1 MNKLLRTFLFWT
13 PRILGILFI
22 LFVSLF
28 ALDIFE
34 MGLGFWGTILGLF
47 MHLLPS
53 IGMTIALALAWR
65 WEWVGTLGYFTFAL
79 WYIVFALGREMPWSV
94 ITLMAGIPALIGI
107 LFLVDWVKRR
117 EVRGQESASR
127 LV

>member
-1 MNKLLRTFLFWT
+1 MNKSLKSFLFWA

-34 MGLGFWGTILGLF
+34 MGLGFWGTVVGLF

-53 IGMTIALALAWR
+53 IVMMIALALGWR
-65 WEWVGTLGYFTFAL
+65 WEWVGAAFFAAVGAWFL
-79 WYIVFALGREMPWSV
+79 RISTPGDVMYYIVFVGVPL
-94 ITLMAGIPALIGI
+94 LIAV
-107 LFLVDWVKRR
+107 LFLVGWVYR
-117 EVRGQESASR
+117 EKIRG
-127 LV
+127 